1 MTRDVHGNCNNLNEF
16 KISTLLIDSLP
27 EHLKPSL
34 KSVIK
39 LHFNIKMQRDPQ
51 VPPNLW
57 NKNEHKYTKISVL
70 QQFPDII
77 EQNSFNFKYRLQ
89 DGLGTLHDCLP
100 VSEWILPVPFVS
112 LNSSSS
118 MDTFNTPINSP
129 MKKAKTSSD
138 F

>member
-1 MTRDVHGNCNNLNEF
+1 MTRDSHGNCTNLNEF

-27 EHLKPSL
+27 EHLKHSL

-39 LHFNIKMQRDPQ
+39 LHFNIKMERDPQ
-51 VPPNLW
+51 IDKNLW
-57 NKNEHKYTKISVL
+57 NKKDHKYTKISVL

-77 EQNSFNFKYRLQ
+77 EQNSFNFKYRK
-89 DGLGTLHDCLP
+89 GNGSGTLHDCLP

-118 MDTFNTPINSP
+118 LETFNTPINSP
-129 MKKAKTSSD
+129 MKKARTSSD